1 MRTPLFLFLFAT
13 AVSAQV
19 QPVPCG
25 TSPGV
30 AGNTASPGR
39 PSPVAAQIRERRPPP
54 ARPVNSCRCG
64 TVGAGSLTAK
74 SSVQEVS
81 ILNGLTGAFRFDHVL
96 LRETRRFS
104 SDSVGSLVV
113 GVGRPNSRADVLSPF
128 SLKSDSAP
136 DSFSY
141 ERPVP
146 PQRTGAYDLVLQ
158 FKASST
164 LGDGATSNFAT
175 GTVSWEIC
183 GYNFP

>member
-1 MRTPLFLFLFAT
+1 MKTPLLLFLLAT
-13 AVSAQV
+13 GVSAQV
-19 QPVPCG
+19 QSVPCG
-25 TSPGV
+25 TSSGV
-30 AGNTASPGR
+30 AGNTPPPDRTA
-39 PSPVAAQIRERRPPP
+39 PVTAQIRERRPPP
-54 ARPVNSCRCG
+54 RPVNSCRCG

-74 SSVQEVS
+74 SSVQEVP
-81 ILNGLTGAFRFDHVL
+81 ILKGLTGAFRFDHVL
-96 LRETRRFS
+96 LRESKRFL

-113 GVGRPNSRADVLSPF
+113 GVGRPNAGADVLLPV

-136 DSFSY
+136 DNFSY

-164 LGDGATSNFAT
+164 LGDGAASNFVN

>member
-1 MRTPLFLFLFAT
+1 MRTPLFLFLFTT

-19 QPVPCG
+19 QSVPCG
-25 TSPGV
+25 TSSGV
-30 AGNTASPGR
+30 AGNTQPPGR
-39 PSPVAAQIRERRPPP
+39 TSPVAAQIRERRPPVRP
-54 ARPVNSCRCG
+54 ANSCRCG
-64 TVGAGSLTAK
+64 TVGAASLTAK
-74 SSVQEVS
+74 SSVQEVP
-81 ILNGLTGAFRFDHVL
+81 IVNGLTGAFRFDHVL
-96 LRETRRFS
+96 VRETRRFS
-104 SDSVGSLVV
+104 SDSAGSLVV
-113 GVGRPNSRADVLSPF
+113 GMGRQNGGADVLSPF

-136 DSFSY
+136 DNFSY

-164 LGDGATSNFAT
+164 LGDGATSNLAT

>member
-1 MRTPLFLFLFAT
+1 
-13 AVSAQV
+13 
-19 QPVPCG
+19 
-25 TSPGV
+25 
-30 AGNTASPGR
+30 
-39 PSPVAAQIRERRPPP
+39 
-54 ARPVNSCRCG
+54 
-64 TVGAGSLTAK
+64 
-74 SSVQEVS
+74 VQEVP

-113 GVGRPNSRADVLSPF
+113 GVGRPNAGADVLSPL

-136 DSFSY
+136 DNSSY

-158 FKASST
+158 FKGSST
-164 LGDGATSNFAT
+164 LGDGAASNFAS
-175 GTVSWEIC
+175 GAVSWEIC

>member
-1 MRTPLFLFLFAT
+1 VKTPLPLFLFAT

-19 QPVPCG
+19 QSVPCG
-25 TSPGV
+25 TPSGI
-30 AGNTASPGR
+30 AGNTAPPGR
-39 PSPVAAQIRERRPPP
+39 TSPVAGQIRERRPPV
-54 ARPVNSCRCG
+54 RPGTSCRCG

-74 SSVQEVS
+74 SSVQEVP
-81 ILNGLTGAFRFDHVL
+81 ILSGLTGSFRFDHVL

-104 SDSVGSLVV
+104 SDSVGSLAV
-113 GVGRPNSRADVLSPF
+113 GMGRQNGKADVLSPF
-128 SLKSDSAP
+128 SLKSDLAP
-136 DSFSY
+136 DNFSY

-146 PQRTGAYDLVLQ
+146 PQRTGAYDLVLH

-164 LGDGATSNFAT
+164 LGDGDASNFSS